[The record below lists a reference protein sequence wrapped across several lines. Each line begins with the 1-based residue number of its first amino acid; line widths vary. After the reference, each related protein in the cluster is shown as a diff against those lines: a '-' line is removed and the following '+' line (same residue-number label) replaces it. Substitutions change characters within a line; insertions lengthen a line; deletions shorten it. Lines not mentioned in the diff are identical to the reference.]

1 MDLDFI
7 YNPHAT
13 SLKAI
18 SLFAGAGGC
27 SLGFSRYGIR
37 ILSAYDI
44 CKEAVDTYNLNFPG
58 NRCKQKDLSVCNF
71 NKERLELGLERG
83 SLDLIIGGPPCQG
96 FTTAGKRDRDDPRNR
111 LLENYVKA
119 LDIFYP
125 RWFMMENVEG
135 ILTTTK
141 GNFLLE
147 CVSEMIRL
155 GYTLCIKKVYMQE
168 FGIPQRRK
176 RVIIIGNREGKKF
189 IFPQQIKYAT
199 GNIYR
204 NGTTSLRNAISNL
217 EYPIDMN
224 RQQREFYKQFSE
236 HGSGDAKIAI
246 SPKEVLLILHIAY
259 TDLYKEECVSL
270 LEAFT
275 LLAKQGF
282 YHIPFKEIEALPEIE
297 ADLCFDIM
305 TRCGVTDI
313 NNRSGQGR
321 FKEEKTFPIEAQN
334 AGYTPILVV
343 FDGTESLL
351 LTKLK
356 RQYTKCGG
364 KYFIGEDAWKILS
377 ERAGREMSIF
387 INKYIYPPINDIE
400 QSMTSQ
406 LGKIQLELR
415 DSQLTVNNGTD
426 EYVINRN

>member
-58 NRCKQKDLSVCNF
+58 NRCKQKDLSVCDF
-71 NKERLELGLERG
+71 NQERLELGLERG

-96 FTTAGKRDRDDPRNR
+96 FTTAGKRDDNDPRNR

-204 NGTTSLRNAISNL
+204 NGTTTLRNAISNL
-217 EYPIDMN
+217 ENKDIESINHIRKWETGIKMKRIQHLRMGQSMKDLPSELQHTSFAKRASRRVSDGTPSEKRGGAPTGLKRLIYDEPSLTITGSAPSEFIHPTEN
-224 RQQREFYKQFSE
+224 RMLTIRECARIQAFPDDFIFVRSDAQQAQLIGNAIPPLFANRMARQIFECDTKSKNAFPQGLLFYDVTKS
-236 HGSGDAKIAI
+236 SAK
-246 SPKEVLLILHIAY
+246 SPALSSTCMRLDNYLIQPSNTLLI
-259 TDLYKEECVSL
+259 
-270 LEAFT
+270 
-275 LLAKQGF
+275 
-282 YHIPFKEIEALPEIE
+282 
-297 ADLCFDIM
+297 
-305 TRCGVTDI
+305 
-313 NNRSGQGR
+313 
-321 FKEEKTFPIEAQN
+321 
-334 AGYTPILVV
+334 
-343 FDGTESLL
+343 
-351 LTKLK
+351 
-356 RQYTKCGG
+356 
-364 KYFIGEDAWKILS
+364 
-377 ERAGREMSIF
+377 
-387 INKYIYPPINDIE
+387 
-400 QSMTSQ
+400 
-406 LGKIQLELR
+406 
-415 DSQLTVNNGTD
+415 
-426 EYVINRN
+426 